1 MRTVGAYQSGR
12 RVLSDE
18 DHVLL
23 LLSVVDTCRC
33 NTGPKRE
40 RLCRLVLPVAFKKRS
55 EVQEEYSNFEMI
67 IALSACVGVSIRVSL
82 CKRHR
87 LVGK

>member
-1 MRTVGAYQSGR
+1 MHIKQDEG
-12 RVLSDE
+12 VLSDE

-23 LLSVVDTCRC
+23 SLAVVDTCRC
-33 NTGPKRE
+33 ISGPKRE
-40 RLCRLVLPVAFKKRS
+40 NPEAGIASCFYTWR
-55 EVQEEYSNFEMI
+55 EEQEEYCNFEMI
-67 IALSACVGVSIRVSL
+67 IVLSACVGVSIRVSW